1 MEISEKILRLRKKH
15 KMTREKLAA
24 RAGVGIDTVDKWE
37 KGILKPNDVEKR
49 RLSGIFN
56 IEPSYFSDKRPSLIK
71 VLILHT
77 DRITK
82 RHRGAVLAT
91 AAVSLIVA
99 FIFLML
105 SVDHLTTFFSV
116 MAILSVIVSVLAF
129 VFYGRNKK
137 G

>member
-15 KMTREKLAA
+15 NMTQEKLAA
-24 RAGVGIDTVDKWE
+24 RTGVGIDTVDKWE

-49 RLSGIFN
+49 RLAGIFN
-56 IEPSYFSDKRPSLIK
+56 IESSYFSDRRPPLTK
-71 VLILHT
+71 VLTIHM

-99 FIFLML
+99 FIFLLL
-105 SVDHLTTFFSV
+105 SMDHLTTFFSV
-116 MAILSVIVSVLAF
+116 LAILSVIVSVLAF
-129 VFYGRNKK
+129 IFYGRNKK
-137 G
+137 